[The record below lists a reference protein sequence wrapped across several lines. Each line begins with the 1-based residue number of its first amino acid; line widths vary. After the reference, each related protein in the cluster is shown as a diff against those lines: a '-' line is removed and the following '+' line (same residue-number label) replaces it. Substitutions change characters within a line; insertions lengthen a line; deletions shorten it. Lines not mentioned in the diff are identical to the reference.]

1 MVGRCYLF
9 SFFPLFLPRSTFPS
23 PFQTLSER
31 EGERE
36 WPRLQNG
43 VLTRKAYEREAGK
56 YCSFSREEKR
66 INLFIFNVRYRNA
79 AKWAEGRGDRTV
91 EQETDCSY
99 WLRRCR
105 IPTRPSLP
113 SNRVLPLQI
122 DRLFLFSRYAKP
134 FSCWA
139 WLTGAGPPPPPPPPL
154 SEKSTFH
161 SCLFLGAGARLSISP
176 SAFLKEWI
184 F

>member
-1 MVGRCYLF
+1 ML
-9 SFFPLFLPRSTFPS
+9 SFLLLPPRSFKVDFSLPL
-23 PFQTLSER
+23 PNFER
-31 EGERE
+31 TRGGERE

-43 VLTRKAYEREAGK
+43 VLTRNAHEREAGK

-66 INLFIFNVRYRNA
+66 INLFIFNVRWYKNA
-79 AKWAEGRGDRTV
+79 AKWAEGRGDKTV

-99 WLRRCR
+99 WLRRWR

-122 DRLFLFSRYAKP
+122 DRLFPFSRYAKP
-134 FSCWA
+134 FSRWA
-139 WLTGAGPPPPPPPPL
+139 WLTGAGLPPPPPPPPP

-161 SCLFLGAGARLSISP
+161 SCPFLGGGGAPINFPPPL
-176 SAFLKEWI
+176 FLKEWI